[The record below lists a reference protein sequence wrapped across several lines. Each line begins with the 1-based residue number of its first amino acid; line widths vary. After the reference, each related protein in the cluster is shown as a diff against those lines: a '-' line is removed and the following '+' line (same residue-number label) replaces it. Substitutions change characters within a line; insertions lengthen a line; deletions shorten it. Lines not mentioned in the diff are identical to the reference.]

1 MAHADGGQRVHH
13 GIGDSDRGCQRGQF
27 PNPFRAHRGQGGQR
41 FQRIQGQAGV
51 VLALGKV

>member
-51 VLALGKV
+51 VLALGKG